1 MEIIR
6 AKVLG
11 FCFGVKRA
19 VDLVEEETEQRG
31 SLSTLGSVVH
41 NPSVVEDLSQKG
53 AKVVKSLEEVPTDTV
68 TITAHGVAPAVYEKV
83 KEMGLNLVDATCPIV
98 SKSQKAAYELAEEGF
113 KVVIYGE
120 ENHPEM
126 RGVLGWS
133 KGCSIATLDPEID
146 IAIPKRKVA
155 LISQTT
161 KSEESFAEFVGKFV
175 AKNLGLINE
184 LRVINTT
191 CPETDER
198 YDAAKELA
206 KTVDLMIVVGGKN
219 SANTR
224 KLAHTCDSQGVE
236 THQLETADEIERQW
250 LVGKERVGVTA
261 GASTPDSAIEEVEK
275 RLRSM
280 A

>member
-19 VDLVEEETEQRG
+19 VDLVEE
-31 SLSTLGSVVH
+31 
-41 NPSVVEDLSQKG
+41 
-53 AKVVKSLEEVPTDTV
+53 
-68 TITAHGVAPAVYEKV
+68 
-83 KEMGLNLVDATCPIV
+83 MGLNLVDA
-98 SKSQKAAYELAEEGF
+98 
-113 KVVIYGE
+113 
-120 ENHPEM
+120 
-126 RGVLGWS
+126 
-133 KGCSIATLDPEID
+133 
-146 IAIPKRKVA
+146 
-155 LISQTT
+155 
-161 KSEESFAEFVGKFV
+161 
-175 AKNLGLINE
+175 
-184 LRVINTT
+184 T

-224 KLAHTCDSQGVE
+224 KLAHTCDSRGVE
-236 THQLETADEIERQW
+236 THHLETADEIERQW
-250 LVGKERVGVTA
+250 LVAKERVGVTA